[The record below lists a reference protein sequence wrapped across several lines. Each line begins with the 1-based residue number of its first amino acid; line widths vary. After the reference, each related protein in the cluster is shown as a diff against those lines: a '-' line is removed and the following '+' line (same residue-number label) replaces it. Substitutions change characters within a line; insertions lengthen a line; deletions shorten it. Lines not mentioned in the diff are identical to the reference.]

1 MDIHVPPTRNLYC
14 DAVKCS
20 AVPYLTNVPIVRI
33 TMTTGRKRT
42 VDGRAKRDGQLLP
55 RMQSSPAH
63 LSKVR

>member
-20 AVPYLTNVPIVRI
+20 AVPCVPYLSKNNDDD
-33 TMTTGRKRT
+33 GEEE
-42 VDGRAKRDGQLLP
+42 DGRAKRDGQLLP
-55 RMQSSPAH
+55 RMQSSPAQ